1 MRKVAII
8 TDSAASIPDEM
19 AHELGI
25 SVIPMQ
31 IVKDGEAFTLGRD
44 ITASEVYGAMREG
57 KVLKT
62 SQPLVPHIVEA
73 YERALTEADQVISI
87 HVSSKLTST
96 AATCM
101 MAADMVD
108 PGRIRVMDSCNLTI
122 LYGLGCIKAARLALA
137 GFGAGECA
145 AAAESVIGRIRGWLA
160 VPSLKY
166 LAQSG
171 RVSRVLST
179 IGTLLSIKLILRMGE
194 GEVHLADKYRTSR
207 NGLEKLLDRG
217 LAESGG
223 QAETLCFVH
232 ADNLEEARLLSEL
245 VLPSIRCEEHL
256 FTDIG
261 PTIGVHIGPGPV
273 GLAVLPGVP
282 RL

>member
-1 MRKVAII
+1 MDKVAIV

-19 AHELGI
+19 ARELGI

-44 ITASEVYGAMREG
+44 ITAADVYGAMRQG

-62 SQPLVPHIVEA
+62 SQPLIPHIVEV
-73 YERALTEADQVISI
+73 YEKALDKAEKVLSI
-87 HVSSKLTST
+87 HISSKLTST

-108 PGRIRVMDSCNLTI
+108 SGRIKVIDSCNLTI
-122 LYGLGCIKAARLALA
+122 LYGLGCIKAARLALD
-137 GFGAGECA
+137 GAGPEECEA
-145 AAAESVIGRIRGWLA
+145 LADRVIERIRGWLA
-160 VPSLKY
+160 VPSLRY

-171 RVSRVLST
+171 RVSKVLST

-194 GEVHLADKYRTSR
+194 GEVHLADKYRTSQ
-207 NGLEKLLDRG
+207 NGLEKLLERG

-223 QAETLCFVH
+223 HAETLCFVH

-245 VLPSIRCEEHL
+245 VLPRISCKEHI

-261 PTIGVHIGPGPV
+261 PTIGVHTGPGPV
-273 GLAVLPGVP
+273 GLAVLPDVP
-282 RL
+282 S

>member
-1 MRKVAII
+1 MNKVAIV

-44 ITASEVYGAMREG
+44 ITAAEVYGAMREG

-73 YERALTEADQVISI
+73 YEKALTQAEQVISI

-108 PGRIRVMDSCNLTI
+108 PEHIKVIDSCNLTI

-137 GFGAGECA
+137 GSGAKECI
-145 AAAESVIGRIRGWLA
+145 AAAESVIDRIRGWLA

-171 RVSRVLST
+171 RVSKVLST

-194 GEVHLADKYRTSR
+194 GEVNLADKYRTSQS
-207 NGLEKLLDRG
+207 GLEKLLERG

-223 QAETLCFVH
+223 RAETLCFVH

-245 VLPSIRCEEHL
+245 VLPSISCEEHI

-261 PTIGVHIGPGPV
+261 PTIGVHTGPGPV
-273 GLAVLPGVP
+273 GLAVLPAVP
-282 RL
+282 R

>member
-1 MRKVAII
+1 MNKVAIV

-31 IVKDGEAFTLGRD
+31 IIKDGEAFTLGRD
-44 ITASEVYGAMREG
+44 ITAAEVYGAMREG

-73 YERALTEADQVISI
+73 YEKALSEADQVISI

-101 MAADMVD
+101 MAAEMVD
-108 PGRIRVMDSCNLTI
+108 SERIRVIDSCSLTI
-122 LYGLGCIKAARLALA
+122 LYGLGCIKAARLAMA
-137 GFGAGECA
+137 GAGPEECITVV
-145 AAAESVIGRIRGWLA
+145 ESVIDRIRGWLA

-171 RVSRVLST
+171 RVSKVLST
-179 IGTLLSIKLILRMGE
+179 IGTILSIKLILRMGE
-194 GEVHLADKYRTSR
+194 GEVHLADKYRNSQ

-223 QAETLCFVH
+223 QAEALCFVH
-232 ADNLEEARLLSEL
+232 ADNLKEAKLLSEL
-245 VLPSIRCEEHL
+245 VLPDIRCDEHI

-261 PTIGVHIGPGPV
+261 PTIGVHTGPGPV
-273 GLAVLPGVP
+273 GLAVLPGIP
-282 RL
+282 R

>member
-1 MRKVAII
+1 MRKVAIV

-19 AHELGI
+19 AQELGI

-31 IVKDGEAFTLGRD
+31 IVKDGEAYTLGRD
-44 ITASEVYGAMREG
+44 ITAAEVYGALREG
-57 KVLKT
+57 MILKT
-62 SQPLVPHIVEA
+62 SQPLVPDIVEA
-73 YERALTEADQVISI
+73 YEKALTEADRVVSI

-96 AATCM
+96 AAACM
-101 MAADMVD
+101 MAAEMVD
-108 PGRIRVMDSCNLTI
+108 PKRISVIDSCNLTI

-137 GFGAGECA
+137 GSDFEECA
-145 AAAESVIGRIRGWLA
+145 AVAESVIGRIKGWLA

-171 RVSRVLST
+171 RVSKVLST

-194 GEVHLADKYRTSR
+194 GEVHLADKYRTSQ

-223 QAETLCFVH
+223 HAEALCFVH
-232 ADNLEEARLLSEL
+232 ADNLEEAKLLSEM
-245 VLPSIRCEEHL
+245 VLPKVRCEEHL

-261 PTIGVHIGPGPV
+261 PTIGVHTGPGPV
-273 GLAVLPGVP
+273 GLAVLPGLP
-282 RL
+282 R